1 MKRVLSVAALVLAGA
16 TLTACGGGVDAPTD
30 ASKDDFCG
38 VAGGTS
44 VLEYFDEENQEF
56 NAKEYGDALA
66 EVGTPDDI
74 SDDEREGFEIAVREL
89 RDAGDGLS
97 ESDLDDLDDDEI
109 SDDENDKVDAFGDYT
124 SETCGEEGM
133 F

>member
-16 TLTACGGGVDAPTD
+16 SLTACGGGVDAPTD

-38 VAGGTS
+38 VAGGTA

-66 EVGTPDDI
+66 DVGTPDDI
-74 SDDEREGFEIAVREL
+74 SDEAREGFEIAVKEL

-97 ESDLDDLDDDEI
+97 EDDLNDLDDDKI
-109 SDDENDKVDAFGDYT
+109 SEDDNDKVDAFGDYV
-124 SETCGEEGM
+124 SSTCDEEGM